1 MNKWLV
7 TLNNNRIEFDNYKE
21 ALYFFINEISEHFWK
36 YNPINKDLEKTYKFE
51 DNPEE
56 YYLNALCYYLL
67 YNKNL
72 IDVEVLLENKLI
84 YFLSLLSNKKASEI
98 NKNASSAINKFY
110 YDYISDE
117 PFILDYD
124 LNINIE
130 NLSDEIILE
139 VDDKDAN
146 LSLITNIFIVEN
158 ESKKYYL
165 KSKQIAYGSNN
176 EKKIIKLDIT
186 LEKINL

>member
-72 IDVEVLLENKLI
+72 EDVEVLIENKLI
-84 YFLSLLSNKKASEI
+84 YFLSLLSNKKATEI

-130 NLSDEIILE
+130 NLPDEIILE

-165 KSKQIAYGSNN
+165 KSKQIAYSLNN
-176 EKKIIKLDIT
+176 EKKTIKLDIT
-186 LEKINL
+186 LEKINV